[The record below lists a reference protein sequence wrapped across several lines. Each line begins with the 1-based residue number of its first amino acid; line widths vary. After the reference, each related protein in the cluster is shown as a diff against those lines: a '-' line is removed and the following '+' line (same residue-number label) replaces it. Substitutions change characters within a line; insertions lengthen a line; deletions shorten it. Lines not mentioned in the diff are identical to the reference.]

1 MRALSIFIICGF
13 MALPSTSFSATPIQ
27 SPNTTIHPVDHST
40 EVYKKLASLKIKE
53 IQKLIGRKLTLKEKI
68 SLLILKHTTRK
79 ATQSKKGNTALIFGI
94 VGIGLL
100 IIGLF
105 VPFVLLASIAGAI
118 VAIIL
123 GSNAKKIDP
132 SDGKARAAVL
142 LGWITLGAIALLL
155 ILAAIVVASWGWD

>member
-1 MRALSIFIICGF
+1 MRVLSIFIICAF
-13 MALPSTSFSATPIQ
+13 IALPSALRSATLPK
-27 SPNTTIHPVDHST
+27 PDNTTIYLA
-40 EVYKKLASLKIKE
+40 EEAYKKLTSLKIKE